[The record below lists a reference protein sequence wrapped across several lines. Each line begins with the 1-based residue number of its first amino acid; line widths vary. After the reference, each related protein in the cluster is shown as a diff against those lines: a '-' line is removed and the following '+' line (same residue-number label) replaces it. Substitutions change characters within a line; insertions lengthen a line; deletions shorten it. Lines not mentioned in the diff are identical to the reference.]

1 MNLVT
6 FHTQSTQTTKSHQL
20 CRRLRAINRNAGA
33 VSDRAHVSNANAAS
47 PRFTATGAGT
57 GPVTPNRADP
67 TGQGD
72 PIRSMNRG
80 GSHNLS
86 PEERHP
92 SQAQHAQRQ
101 PDRVIAGF
109 SDR

>member
-1 MNLVT
+1 MSLVT
-6 FHTQSTQTTKSHQL
+6 FHTQSTQTTKSHPL

-47 PRFTATGAGT
+47 PRFTATGAGAGYRRNT
-57 GPVTPNRADP
+57 LPIL

-72 PIRSMNRG
+72 PNRSQNRG

-86 PEERHP
+86 PEERHT